1 MYIFAQVLNQ
11 NAIIKRIIAKACVD
25 VVVVLSVLL
34 FPKRTTLAEHLAD
47 IVIKIVEP
55 PGDCSAEGS
64 ERKEVN
70 GVICHHSRCK
80 GTTFILT
87 DQINT
92 QKKIQYYKKTCS
104 HIGSQIVRKLSNHSI

>member
-1 MYIFAQVLNQ
+1 MDVEIGSVYIFAQVLNQ

-55 PGDCSAEGS
+55 PRTAMREGS
-64 ERKEVN
+64 VKGGLLSMVTLN
-70 GVICHHSRCK
+70 DCK
-80 GTTFILT
+80 GTTKIMT
-87 DQINT
+87 YQIYL
-92 QKKIQYYKKTCS
+92 QKI
-104 HIGSQIVRKLSNHSI
+104 